1 MGAVSSKRIASE
13 TGELEKRASTNLL
26 LATSNSNLQAAFPV
40 TREKKMS
47 VLPHLKSRLDVKQEK
62 NSCIVPEEEPSN
74 LLQKQNSETRNR
86 TSFLDKAS
94 PAAEQEQYKLHQKQS
109 SGVTHVFRET
119 RGEES
124 IWPCKTENEKDS
136 DMLKQIPNSNPV
148 IPLQSDPPLVSHVM
162 VEFSKISK
170 DQPADLHLSQN
181 ADFGVKTSSIC
192 DGERTTKKREMVADT
207 SLPMQSVNGVPGSQ
221 SNEQM
226 LIQSSQPGKVLEKLQ
241 PRRNPDAGGCS
252 SQIDQVII
260 RSGHSEKNS
269 VVPKEEPQPD
279 NSQARQRIHAINH
292 ALQSKEEKVT
302 DTKGQLVS
310 QNLVQASSLSIG
322 VAVPQ
327 PGQDSYSYA
336 TKFEKVEKLQPRRN
350 LDPVVQESQSDAGS
364 TPSKVSDKGL
374 DDGYNWRKYGQ
385 KLVKGNKFVRS
396 YYKCTYPSCQA
407 KKQVER
413 SHDGCKS
420 DINYL
425 GVHHHQKPQQSP
437 QVTTTFQVRTPE
449 MPIASTSRTNA
460 ELITKDAGSD
470 QHMAPTEA
478 SPQSTVGRSAD
489 GLSVAVS
496 CSNNETKDLDDCPD
510 PKRQK
515 RDVCSADDDAVNRSN
530 SDSRHVVQ
538 TLSEVDLVNDG
549 YRWRK
554 YGQKLV
560 KGNPN
565 PRSYYRCSNAG
576 CPVKKHVERAS
587 HDPKLVITTYEGK
600 HDHDIP
606 TSRTVSQST
615 ARGDS
620 NMMSPNG
627 DSSSKREDNSPVS
640 LEMAVHVSAN

>member
-13 TGELEKRASTNLL
+13 TGELEKRARTNLPS
-26 LATSNSNLQAAFPV
+26 ATLNSNLEAAFPV
-40 TREKKMS
+40 TREKIMS
-47 VLPHLKSRLDVKQEK
+47 DMPHTKSHLDVKKERE
-62 NSCIVPEEEPSN
+62 SCIVPEREPSKES
-74 LLQKQNSETRNR
+74 QKQNSETTNH

-94 PAAEQEQYKLHQKQS
+94 AAAKQKQYVLHQRQS
-109 SGVTHVFRET
+109 SGITHDFQESC
-119 RGEES
+119 GEER
-124 IWPCKTENEKDS
+124 IWWCKNENEKDS
-136 DMLKQIPNSNPV
+136 
-148 IPLQSDPPLVSHVM
+148 VSHVIGD
-162 VEFSKISK
+162 FSKFPK
-170 DQPADLHLSQN
+170 DEPADLHLSRSP
-181 ADFGVKTSSIC
+181 DFGVKTSSIC
-192 DGERTTKKREMVADT
+192 DGERTTERTEMVGGT
-207 SLPMQSVNGVPGSQ
+207 SLPAGSVNGVPASQ
-221 SNEQM
+221 SNEQI
-226 LIQSSQPGKVLEKLQ
+226 LIKSSQPGKVLEKLQ

-252 SQIDQVII
+252 SQPDQVTI

-269 VVPKEEPQPD
+269 VVPKEETRPG
-279 NSQARQRIHAINH
+279 NSQPANH
-292 ALQSKEEKVT
+292 ALKSKEEKAT
-302 DTKGQLVS
+302 NTKGESVS
-310 QNLVQASSLSIG
+310 QNFVQASSLSIG
-322 VAVPQ
+322 VPVPH
-327 PGQDSYSYA
+327 PGQESYA
-336 TKFEKVEKLQPRRN
+336 YSTKFEKVEKLQPRRN
-350 LDPVVQESQSDAGS
+350 LDPVVQESKSDVGT
-364 TPSKVSDKGL
+364 TPSKAPDKGL

-396 YYKCTYPSCQA
+396 YYKCTYPNCQA

-425 GVHHHQKPQQSP
+425 GNHHHQKPQQSP
-437 QVTTTFQVRTPE
+437 QVTSTLQVRTPE
-449 MPIASTSRTNA
+449 TPIASTSKTNA
-460 ELITKDAGSD
+460 EMITKHAGLD
-470 QHMAPTEA
+470 QHTAPTETP
-478 SPQSTVGRSAD
+478 PQLTVGRSAD
-489 GLSVAVS
+489 GLSGAVS
-496 CSNNETKDLDDCPD
+496 CSNNNTRDLDDCPD
-510 PKRQK
+510 SKRQK
-515 RDVCSADDDAVNRSN
+515 RDTSSADEDVVNRSN

-606 TSRTVSQST
+606 TSRTVSQSM
-615 ARGDS
+615 ARGDA

-627 DSSSKREDNSPVS
+627 ESSSKPEDSSPVS